1 MNDIELWAIH
11 AIAAYAGRPLDDVPP
26 EPPAG
31 SAMAVVEALHRLE
44 ASGAIVR
51 VEYRG
56 VKWYELAE
64 E

>member
-1 MNDIELWAIH
+1 MNDIERWAIH
-11 AIAAYAGRPLDDVPP
+11 AIAAYAGKPLADVPP

-44 ASGAIVR
+44 AAGVIVR

-56 VKWYELAE
+56 AKWYELAE
-64 E
+64 G